1 VADPK
6 SNQQAL
12 LEGSEATRTF
22 NLARWGLVPY
32 CVLLLFVISAALYFG
47 SASSPALL
55 DDDVD
60 AAHGVVAREMLVRHD
75 FAVPYLNGI
84 RYLVRAPLHFWMIAA
99 SYTLFGQTE
108 FATRLPLALSVVALV
123 LMVFEFGRRFF
134 NLRVGLYAAVIV
146 ATSPGIF
153 IFTRTVNP
161 EAICALEFTAA
172 FYLFLRA
179 WTGSLDP
186 RIGYWGTAAL
196 CGVAVLTRGLVGIIF
211 PFGAILGFITLTR
224 GWRRWRELRPASSL
238 LIFLAIAAPWHI
250 VAEMRA
256 PGFLWAYFINDH
268 LKRALGTRWPPD
280 YAAVP
285 LGLWWL
291 AHLAWLF
298 PWSFFMPLVL
308 RDCSAMKKRQEQA
321 NEGHQAQLLLLLW
334 AGFILLFYSVESG
347 SRMEYYS
354 LGAWPALALLLA
366 LALTRSEQTN
376 TRPLRII
383 QPVLA
388 VLGIG
393 VAALLGYLVR
403 ISSHVQAGADISSLL
418 HTRDAGY
425 YRFAMAHFFDLTP
438 QAFADLREPAVIAAF
453 ALLAAFL
460 AAWVLRER
468 GLHAASNITLAAGMI
483 GFLFAAQLAYQAFD
497 PQLSSRSLA
506 NELNKYLGPDA
517 QLVVYG
523 DFARASSVAFYT
535 HRRLFLYNAPY
546 SELEYGA
553 HFPDAPKVF
562 LGDPDFSALW
572 GGSTRVFLIVPPSQK
587 QAAMVHLPLN
597 ATWFLSESG
606 GKSAYVNQPLSPAA
620 LTLAQIEEQQ
630 KDRSGEAGSDY

>member
-1 VADPK
+1 MATK
-6 SNQQAL
+6 ESNQQAL
-12 LEGSEATRTF
+12 LEGWPATWTF
-22 NLARWGLVPY
+22 NLTRWGLVPY
-32 CVLLLFVISAALYFG
+32 CVVLLFVISATLYFG
-47 SASSPALL
+47 AASSPALL

-60 AAHGVVAREMLVRHD
+60 AAHAVVAREMLARHD

-99 SYTLFGQTE
+99 SYSLFGQTE
-108 FATRLPLALSVVALV
+108 FATRLPLAITVVLLV

-134 NLRVGLYAAVIV
+134 NLRVGFYAALIV

-153 IFTRTVNP
+153 IFTRTVNS

-179 WTGSLDP
+179 WTGNLDS

-211 PFGAILGFITLTR
+211 PLGAILGFITVTR
-224 GWRRWRELRPASSL
+224 GWHRWRELRPVSSL

-280 YAAVP
+280 YTAVP

-298 PWSFFMPLVL
+298 PWSFFLPLVV
-308 RDCSAMKKRQEQA
+308 RDFSAIKKPQEQP
-321 NEGHQAQLLLLLW
+321 NEGYQAHLLLLLW
-334 AGFILLFYSVESG
+334 AGFILLFYSAESG

-383 QPVLA
+383 QPLLA
-388 VLGIG
+388 VVGIG

-403 ISSHVQAGADISSLL
+403 ISSHVQARADISSLL

-453 ALLAAFL
+453 ALLVAFL
-460 AAWVLRER
+460 AAWILRER
-468 GLHAASNITLAAGMI
+468 GLHAASNMTLAAGMI
-483 GFLFAAQLAYQAFD
+483 GFLFAAQLAYKAFEG
-497 PQLSSRSLA
+497 QLSSRSLA
-506 NELNKYLGPDA
+506 NELNQYLSPDA

-562 LGDPDFSALW
+562 LHDQDFSALW
-572 GGSTRVFLIVPPSQK
+572 ASRARVLLIVPARQK
-587 QAAMVHLPLN
+587 RAAMVHLPLN

-606 GKSAYVNQPLSPAA
+606 GKSAYVNQPLSPTA
-620 LTLAQIEEQQ
+620 LTLAQMQ
-630 KDRSGEAGSDY
+630 KDRIGEAGIDY